1 MKEKRKL
8 KRRRDKLGNRMALIG
23 ITLVILSMVVV
34 VNLRGTSLKDRD
46 LEYQIKEE
54 NLQLRLDQ
62 EESRAVQLEEDRIY
76 VQTKQYIEKMAKEKL
91 GLVNQ
96 DEILLKPVQ

>member
-34 VNLRGTSLKDRD
+34 VNLRGTSLKGRD

-96 DEILLKPVQ
+96 DEILLKPVH

>member
-23 ITLVILSMVVV
+23 ITLVILSMVAV
-34 VNLRGTSLKDRD
+34 VNLRGTSLKGRD

-91 GLVNQ
+91 GLV
-96 DEILLKPVQ
+96 